1 MKKIIYIVVALV
13 ISLSL
18 QAQIDRSVQPKPGPA
33 PTINLGKPQTF
44 TLLNGLKVLVV
55 ENHKLPRVTF
65 SLSLDNPPSVEGAI
79 KGVDNLTS
87 SLMGNGT
94 SKISKDEYNE
104 QLDFYGASIGFS
116 VHNIGGTTLS
126 KYFPEVLTLAS
137 KGALGPLFTEE
148 ELESERAKLL
158 DNIKVQEKSASAI
171 AARVQDVLL
180 YGRNHPKGEYL
191 TEESINKITLADVN
205 KYYQQYFV
213 PENAYLVIVGDV
225 QFDEVK
231 KLVTENFSSWKKA
244 SAPKSVYTEPVNLTE
259 TKIGFVDVPNAVQ
272 SEISVNNIVNLKMTD
287 PDYFAALLANYI
299 LGGASDGYLF
309 MNLREGHGWTYG
321 AYSSLSGDK
330 HTSDF
335 SASAAVRNAV
345 TDSALVEMLNEI
357 KRIRTTLPTE
367 KELELAKAKYVG
379 NFVMNAEKPTTIA
392 SFALRERTQSLPA
405 DFFENYIKNI
415 DAVTLEQV
423 QAAAKKYFSDDAAR
437 IVIAGKASDVLPGLE
452 RLGIPVEFFD
462 KYGNPTTRPE
472 EKKVEEGV
480 TVKDILAKYIN
491 AIGGEEALKAIKTLS
506 YTSTA
511 SIQGQEITLLK
522 KTTADGKSLQMITG
536 MGMTLLKTVYDGKTG
551 FVEVQGQRKDMSAE
565 DLADLKYSAIFPE
578 LLMVQSSTIEVAGIE
593 NLNGADAYKLV
604 DGSISYYYD
613 VNSGL
618 KIAEG
623 VKKEVAPGQEV
634 DQIGFYSD
642 YREISGV
649 KIPYKSTMNVG
660 VEIELNV
667 VDVKVNEGVSDT
679 DFQ

>member
-1 MKKIIYIVVALV
+1 MKKILYIAVAFV

-44 TLLNGLKVLVV
+44 TLPNGLKVLVV

-94 SKISKDEYNE
+94 SKVSKDEYNE

-137 KGALGPLFTEE
+137 KGALDPLFTEE

-225 QFDEVK
+225 KFDEVK

-299 LGGASDGYLF
+299 LGGGSDGYLF

-330 HTSDF
+330 RTSDF

-345 TDSALVEMLNEI
+345 TDSALVEMLNEV
-357 KRIRTTLPTE
+357 KRIRTTLPSE
-367 KELELAKAKYVG
+367 KELELAKAKYIG

-405 DFFENYIKNI
+405 DFYENYIKNI

-491 AIGGEEALKAIKTLS
+491 AIGGEEALKEIKTLS

-522 KTTADGKSLQMITG
+522 KATADGKSLQIITG

-578 LLMVQSSTIEVAGIE
+578 LLMVQSSTIGVTGIE

-618 KIAEG
+618 KVAEG